1 MLINIYDSVEACLC
15 IHLLPRVTAGQRAVH
30 TQKEEEEEGKKRLRC
45 SSFYKVI

>member
-30 TQKEEEEEGKKRLRC
+30 TQKEEEGKKSLLC